1 MYRLALAFGI
11 FCIPVAVLA
20 EDCGD
25 LQTQYEMNVCARDD
39 HAKVDAQMNRDYN
52 AYRARLSA
60 EQAWQF
66 RDAQRAWIRFR
77 DLSCAYE
84 SSGVKGGSVYPL
96 ILSSCLAGMTRERI
110 RQIGELATC
119 KEGNLSCPAWQ

>member
-1 MYRLALAFGI
+1 MVRFVLVFLI
-11 FCIPVAVLA
+11 FCVPGAALA

-25 LQTQYEMNVCARDD
+25 LQTQYEMNQCARDD
-39 HAKVDAQMNRDYN
+39 HAKVDAQMNKDYK
-52 AYRARLSA
+52 AYRARLSG
-60 EQAWQF
+60 EQLRQF
-66 RDAQRAWIRFR
+66 TNAQRAWVRFR

-110 RQIGELATC
+110 RQISELSTC